1 MATFPVLYGE
11 ASTGKIKQWSISVV
25 DESGCGVIVV
35 EHGYEGG
42 KLQTIQKAVREGKNV
57 GKKNETTPLQQAIQ
71 EARAQWLKKRE
82 SGYAPRDV
90 ADGSDGSDGAAAEVD
105 GAAAMDGDEKVSTS
119 RGKGQDE
126 TVPSVMLAH
135 DYHKRGHNIQFPCY
149 VQPKLD
155 GTRCVAVPG
164 RGLFSRNKKAYPHLE
179 HIRAEID
186 RLPASFVLD
195 GELYSESLTFQ
206 EIVGLVKAET
216 LKPGDEERQRLIKL
230 HVYDIVC
237 DKPFK
242 ERWMNLAF
250 LFRKRRFEHLV
261 LVETER
267 CATRE
272 EVPAKHAE
280 WCAAGWEG
288 LMLRNAEGA
297 YRGVRSADLQKY
309 KEFLDGEYRVVGFEE
324 GAGLEAGCVIWVCE
338 TERGQRFSCRPR
350 GSREERAALFADGAA
365 YLGKMLTVRYQEETD
380 DGLPRFPVGV
390 GWRDYE

>member
-1 MATFPVLYGE
+1 MATFPLLYGE
-11 ASTGKIKQWSISVV
+11 ASTGKIKQWSIAVV
-25 DESGCGVIVV
+25 DEDGSGRSGRSGVIVI

-42 KLQTIQKAVREGKNV
+42 KLQTLQKVIREGKNV

-71 EARAQWLKKRE
+71 EARAQWLKKKE
-82 SGYAPRDV
+82 SGYQPRGVED
-90 ADGSDGSDGAAAEVD
+90 DGGSRGS
-105 GAAAMDGDEKVSTS
+105 GDEKVVEG
-119 RGKGQDE
+119 RGKGQDAA
-126 TVPSVMLAH
+126 VPSVMLAH
-135 DYHKRGHNIQFPCY
+135 DYHKRGHSIQFPCY

-195 GELYSESLTFQ
+195 GELYSDTLTFQ

-216 LKPGDEERQRLIKL
+216 LKPGDEERQQAIKL
-230 HVYDIVC
+230 YVYDIVC
-237 DKPFK
+237 DKPYK

-267 CATRE
+267 CAARE
-272 EVPAKHAE
+272 DVAAKHAE
-280 WCAAGWEG
+280 YCAAGWEG

-338 TERGQRFSCRPR
+338 TARGQRFSCRPR
-350 GSREERAALFADGAA
+350 GSREERAALFAEGAA
-365 YLGKMLTVRYQEETD
+365 HVGKMLTVRYQEETD

-390 GWRDYE
+390 GWRDWE